1 MSHSVYDYVEDCT
14 DYNSVVA
21 TLEKVYVK
29 TPNKIF
35 ARHLLAT
42 RRQQSG
48 EFLDEFL

>member
-1 MSHSVYDYVEDCT
+1 MTMLKTVLITTQSWA
-14 DYNSVVA
+14 VA
-21 TLEKVYVK
+21 ILEKLYVK

-48 EFLDEFL
+48 E